1 MGTVAVDRSEGL
13 LAELL
18 ERVAKGEEIELTR
31 AGRPLARLVPA
42 RPADREREVREAME
56 RIEQVRRMAVE
67 RGLRF
72 DWEELK
78 RCRDEGRR

>member
-42 RPADREREVREAME
+42 RPADHEREVREAME
-56 RIEQVRRMAVE
+56 RIERVRRMAVE